1 MEKDKL
7 YLYCDLLFRY
17 NKKVRLTGSRDYESI
32 CKLVQSSVIP
42 FENLFLKDGRKALD
56 FGTGGGLP
64 GIPLAIIFPN
74 VHFTLIDSISKKIDA
89 VNLFVNE
96 LKLTN
101 VRIIHSRIESFF
113 ENDFDYIFSRAVAKL
128 NILIELLSGK
138 TKIGGNLFFYK
149 GKNYIDEL
157 KDSEKIQDIMGIKLE
172 NIIDYPSDNH
182 LLIFLKF
189 RSSPSNYPRPYKKII
204 KFPVI

>member
-1 MEKDKL
+1 MKKGKL
-7 YLYCDLLFRY
+7 NLYCDLLYQY
-17 NKKVRLTGSRDYESI
+17 NKKVRLTGSREYESV
-32 CKLVQSSVIP
+32 CELVQSSIIP
-42 FENLFLKDGRKALD
+42 FENLSLKNGYRALD

-89 VNLFVNE
+89 VTFFVNE

-101 VRIIHSRIESFF
+101 VTIVHSRIESFF
-113 ENDFDYIFSRAVAKL
+113 EDDFDYILSRAVAKL

-138 TKIGGNLFFYK
+138 SKIGGKLFFYK

-157 KDSEKIQDIMGIKLE
+157 KDSEQIQDIMGVKLE
-172 NIIDYPSDNH
+172 KIIDYPSDNH

-189 RSSPSNYPRPYKKII
+189 RNSLPDYPRPYKKII
-204 KFPVI
+204 KSPVT